1 MKEQILQEI
10 RNVTDL
16 IRERAIKAD
25 LFYMICFWKSNLTKT
40 FDFRCA
46 YFEDVSE
53 ALRWKAS
60 VEKTYNEWGFKYY
73 ITSDISTC
81 DIDSGFFEAP
91 EEEYNG

>member
-1 MKEQILQEI
+1 MKEPILQEI
-10 RNVTDL
+10 RNVTEL
-16 IRERAIKAD
+16 TRERASKAD
-25 LFYMICFWKSNLTKT
+25 LFYVICFWKSNLTTT

-60 VEKTYNEWGFKYY
+60 VEKTYDEWGFKYY

-81 DIDSGFFEAP
+81 DTDCGFFEAF
-91 EEEYNG
+91 EEEQDG